1 MDAPTII
8 ITATIMESTRNES
21 HMNEQANER
30 EIVSAKIPEDR
41 EFLPCSQQRTA
52 DSGEERPS
60 SKGTA
65 MKTMEQN
72 WFALAVRSRHE
83 FVVHD
88 VLRKKGIVAFLPSVK
103 RVRQWKD
110 RKTSVEF
117 PLFPGYLFV
126 SIFPHPEEFMK
137 VIKVPGSVTLLSLVP
152 GYPTPV
158 PSEEIDA
165 LKIVLDSGAAFDV
178 YPQFNEG
185 ARVRIK
191 KGPLCGA
198 EGILA
203 NKEDQQVF
211 MVNVELL
218 GRSVGVKIQ
227 AQDVETA

>member
-1 MDAPTII
+1 
-8 ITATIMESTRNES
+8 
-21 HMNEQANER
+21 
-30 EIVSAKIPEDR
+30 
-41 EFLPCSQQRTA
+41 
-52 DSGEERPS
+52 
-60 SKGTA
+60 
-65 MKTMEQN
+65 MKTMEQS
-72 WFALAVRSRHE
+72 WFALSVRSRHE

-88 VLRKKGIVAFLPSVK
+88 VLRRKGIITFLPSVK

-110 RKTSVEF
+110 RKTCVEF

-126 SIFPHPEEFMK
+126 SLAPHPEEFLK
-137 VIKVPGSVTLLSLVP
+137 VIKVPGSVTLISLVP

-158 PSEEIDA
+158 PTEEIDG

-178 YPQFNEG
+178 YPQFKEG
-185 ARVRIK
+185 ARVRVK
-191 KGPLCGA
+191 NGPLAGA

-203 NKEDQQVF
+203 NKADQQMF